1 MRVFYV
7 PILCLLVMRQFE
19 VAIKILHVYFYQAM
33 ILHIFIIKP
42 VVFPVFYWDE
52 FHISIIFEK
61 VNIVFKHD
69 IVEFD
74 SHFQPTHYWFIG
86 FRSGN
91 MSMFIIFYLLLYLCS
106 LQPVE
111 VKAIAERYQGESR
124 ESLLSQM
131 PDDIQERIKNV
142 GKRVPKETLNQLVID
157 MCTVRPLGM
166 DELSLLLHRNAKSFK
181 NKNIKILLESKKL
194 FYWIPEMINHPQQ
207 KYIADPSMAR
217 SNSKKK

>member
-1 MRVFYV
+1 
-7 PILCLLVMRQFE
+7 
-19 VAIKILHVYFYQAM
+19 
-33 ILHIFIIKP
+33 
-42 VVFPVFYWDE
+42 
-52 FHISIIFEK
+52 
-61 VNIVFKHD
+61 
-69 IVEFD
+69 
-74 SHFQPTHYWFIG
+74 
-86 FRSGN
+86 
-91 MSMFIIFYLLLYLCS
+91 
-106 LQPVE
+106 
-111 VKAIAERYQGESR
+111 
-124 ESLLSQM
+124 M

-142 GKRVPKETLNQLVID
+142 GKRVPKESLNQLVID

>member
-1 MRVFYV
+1 
-7 PILCLLVMRQFE
+7 MRQFE

-33 ILHIFIIKP
+33 ILHIVIIKP

-111 VKAIAERYQGESR
+111 VTIFERICMECCLFYKFPMSFVATSQQHIERY
-124 ESLLSQM
+124 LLVTWQYHQ
-131 PDDIQERIKNV
+131 I
-142 GKRVPKETLNQLVID
+142 
-157 MCTVRPLGM
+157 
-166 DELSLLLHRNAKSFK
+166 
-181 NKNIKILLESKKL
+181 
-194 FYWIPEMINHPQQ
+194 
-207 KYIADPSMAR
+207 
-217 SNSKKK
+217 SNSSQSLASPFFSSRSIKFKLISLSSN